1 MIQDKT
7 NNTNNSNN
15 SNNSKNSINSSSNKA
30 LKSTSLPPDCIR
42 VHLTISGK
50 VQGVYFRKHTQDVS
64 LQNYVY
70 GWVKNL
76 PNGNVEC
83 VLEGL
88 KSNVDKV
95 IRWCHQGPPNSRVDN
110 VEIKYETFT
119 GNFTN
124 FKVTE

>member
-1 MIQDKT
+1 MIQ
-7 NNTNNSNN
+7 NNTNTNRSLN
-15 SNNSKNSINSSSNKA
+15 KEINTSSSSSSFSKY
-30 LKSTSLPPDCIR
+30 IR
-42 VHLTISGK
+42 VHLIISGK

-76 PNGNVEC
+76 LNGDVEC

-95 IRWCHQGPPNSRVDN
+95 ISWCHQGPPNSRVDN
-110 VEIKYETFT
+110 VEIKCEAFT
-119 GNFTN
+119 GNFTD
-124 FKVTE
+124 FKIKE

>member
-1 MIQDKT
+1 MNQ
-7 NNTNNSNN
+7 NNTDS
-15 SNNSKNSINSSSNKA
+15 NSSLNKEID
-30 LKSTSLPPDCIR
+30 TSSSSSSLSSEYIK
-42 VHLTISGK
+42 VHLIISGK

-95 IRWCHQGPPNSRVDN
+95 IIWCHQGPPNSRVEN
-110 VEIKYETFT
+110 VEIKCEAFT
-119 GNFTN
+119 GNFTD
-124 FKVTE
+124 FKIKE

>member
-1 MIQDKT
+1 MIQ
-7 NNTNNSNN
+7 NNTNS
-15 SNNSKNSINSSSNKA
+15 NSSLNKEIN
-30 LKSTSLPPDCIR
+30 TSSSSSSSSSFSYEYIR
-42 VHLTISGK
+42 VHLIISGK

-76 PNGNVEC
+76 PNGDVEC

-95 IRWCHQGPPNSRVDN
+95 IRWCHRGPPNSRVDN
-110 VEIKYETFT
+110 VEIKYEAFT
-119 GNFTN
+119 GNFTD
-124 FKVTE
+124 FKITE